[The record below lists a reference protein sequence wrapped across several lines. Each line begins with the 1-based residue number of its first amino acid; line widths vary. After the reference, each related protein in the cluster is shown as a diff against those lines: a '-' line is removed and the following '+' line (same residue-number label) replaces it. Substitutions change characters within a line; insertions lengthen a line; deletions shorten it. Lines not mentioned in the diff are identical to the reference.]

1 MQQSWAATHNV
12 NLLAANVNHP
22 SAGASGSGIYSGR
35 TGALDMY
42 VSGSEKTKILKAQVP
57 CSITAAAKLTENIPL
72 SLAQSKLKIRHEDL
86 SKYAIKFLNFAVESL
101 QKGRLCHGNFCCN
114 YTVMGAITSK
124 NESVRQTS
132 AFTASP
138 QMLLAQ

>member
-35 TGALDMY
+35 TGALDMF

-57 CSITAAAKLTENIPL
+57 CSINAATKLIENVPL

-86 SKYAIKFLNFAVESL
+86 SKYAIEFLNFAVKPL
-101 QKGRLCHGNFCCN
+101 QKGRLCHGNICCN
-114 YTVMGAITSK
+114 YTVVATMTRG
-124 NESVRQTS
+124 NESVRQGR
-132 AFTASP
+132 FTGSSH
-138 QMLLAQ
+138 